1 MILRYEWVE
10 QKMSEATWKEVK
22 NYTVYGESREEVLA
36 RARENLKNSLQSG
49 KTPTTSKTPTARISS
64 DPLSSYRVEV
74 AQVDYFGIGSETKS
88 RFRVTVFKKE
98 RGMVDVHRSKDLL
111 SMRVVSSGDRKADE
125 VFDVPL
131 FYLKPFLGLRLDDM
145 TMTALPQGQLYDSYL
160 IGNFRSTASKFASR
174 NVNGYKQFL
183 VASDPFYYISYLSNM
198 FFIGGPKFVS
208 APSNLDFRVQT
219 PESMYMVTPFGIWNS
234 GLLSIVPSDH
244 LIQPGS
250 VSIREAVMMDRRRI

>member
-1 MILRYEWVE
+1 M
-10 QKMSEATWKEVK
+10 
-22 NYTVYGESREEVLA
+22 
-36 RARENLKNSLQSG
+36 
-49 KTPTTSKTPTARISS
+49 
-64 DPLSSYRVEV
+64 EV

-98 RGMVDVHRSKDLL
+98 QGMVDVHRSKDLL
-111 SMRVVSSGDRKADE
+111 SMRVVSSGDRKADD

-174 NVNGYKQFL
+174 TVNGYKQFL

-198 FFIGGPKFVS
+198 FFIGGPTRLIEIAEQLCIRLFFQRH
-208 APSNLDFRVQT
+208 AFD
-219 PESMYMVTPFGIWNS
+219 ESG
-234 GLLSIVPSDH
+234 SIFTQHVIGKHCTVPVKR
-244 LIQPGS
+244 P
-250 VSIREAVMMDRRRI
+250 